1 MKKTTDVELDVLDN
15 APASSALT
23 LPPPSR
29 TPSTSTYTTG
39 RLKFEEEKQ
48 EGFVLRPGNGGGGGN
63 DGGSGSG
70 SGDGDEARAIASGSR
85 CSCMAFS
92 AL

>member
-1 MKKTTDVELDVLDN
+1 MKKTTDVELNVLDN

-23 LPPPSR
+23 LPPPGH

-39 RLKFEEEKQ
+39 RLKFKEVKQ
-48 EGFVLRPGNGGGGGN
+48 EGVVLRPGNGGGGGGN
-63 DGGSGSG
+63 DGGSG

-85 CSCMAFS
+85 
-92 AL
+92 ALSGLQ

>member
-1 MKKTTDVELDVLDN
+1 MQKTTDVELDVLDN

-23 LPPPSR
+23 LPPPGR

-48 EGFVLRPGNGGGGGN
+48 EGVVLRPGN
-63 DGGSGSG
+63 GGSGSG

-85 CSCMAFS
+85 
-92 AL
+92 ALSGLQ